1 MFLLSV
7 IVRRKA
13 LPFRC
18 IVAAKS
24 SKISSNYKDT
34 KNSDTFLPAPVKIAV
49 NSVFN
54 AILRHS
60 AQPTPETSAA
70 EE

>member
-34 KNSDTFLPAPVKIAV
+34 KNSDTFLPASVKLAV
-49 NSVFN
+49 TSVLYT
-54 AILRHS
+54 ISWRS

>member
-1 MFLLSV
+1 MFLLSF

-18 IVAAKS
+18 IAAAKS
-24 SKISSNYKDT
+24 SKISSNYKDR
-34 KNSDTFLPAPVKIAV
+34 KNSDTFLPASVKLAV
-49 NSVFN
+49 TSVLYT
-54 AILRHS
+54 ISWRS